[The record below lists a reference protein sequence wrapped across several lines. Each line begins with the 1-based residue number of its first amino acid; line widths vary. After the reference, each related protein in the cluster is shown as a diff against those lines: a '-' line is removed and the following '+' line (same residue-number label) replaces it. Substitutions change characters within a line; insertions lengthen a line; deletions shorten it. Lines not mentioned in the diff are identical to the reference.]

1 MHTRYNFFYISCAL
15 IIICS
20 LLLDHEEACLVREQ
34 AAALLANVSSYSV
47 SASGGGTSLSQCH
60 TAVKSE
66 EVRWFSC

>member
-1 MHTRYNFFYISCAL
+1 MAFNSAFKGL

-20 LLLDHEEACLVREQ
+20 FLLDHEEACLVREQ

-47 SASGGGTSLSQCH
+47 TASGGGTSLSQCH

-66 EVRWFSC
+66 EVRRFSC